1 MGIYIAV
8 SETNVYTILEDME
21 TPIHTI
27 KHPKEALSLFSE
39 IVNQASLINFS
50 KKAEKLEVN
59 QSICWRKFKFASF
72 DVNKSN

>member
-8 SETNVYTILEDME
+8 SETNVYTILDMD

-50 KKAEKLEVN
+50 KKSEKLEVK
-59 QSICWRKFKFASF
+59 QSIRWGKFKFSSF
-72 DVNKSN
+72 DITKKSN